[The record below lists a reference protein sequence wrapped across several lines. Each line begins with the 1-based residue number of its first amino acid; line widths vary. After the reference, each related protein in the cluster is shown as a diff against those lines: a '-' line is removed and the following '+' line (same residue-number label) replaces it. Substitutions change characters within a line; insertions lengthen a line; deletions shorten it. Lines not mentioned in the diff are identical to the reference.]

1 MKSSLA
7 AITLLLIFSVDIRAQ
22 VFKQADSDTTDSFLS
37 RKLPGSTPNPT
48 SSKKPVS
55 ERLLQAITPSPT
67 SKKKPVSGMFL
78 RASARLSSSSD
89 TSPSSTSESVSERLL
104 QAVTPS
110 PTSTKKPGSV
120 RLLQA
125 ITPSPTSTKKP
136 VSGTVSERLLRTPES
151 FDCGINCGTRFK
163 NSLEMNTRDISPI
176 NVPTLLDDPSASSN
190 PLIQSPLECTDKL
203 GTFQVISEEYTSA
216 YTTCKNIAFMRIKN
230 KICERNLVSGGSVTG
245 RCPVACT
252 NSSCYS
258 PAGARQDSD
267 EEFMSLNFNRTCDTV
282 KVLMPMLKRRVCAS
296 NALPDKIPVQEKCP
310 ISCSNTKYTCADKE
324 FPFVISEGV
333 SKTAVERT
341 CNSLKKYGKYRN
353 KLCEAKIFASTEEKE
368 YYVKNIC
375 PATCGIQT
383 ECFCKD
389 TKEPISI
396 PQIVDKDIFCHE
408 VARYN
413 SDEKSYWCD
422 PKRKPFVNLL
432 CPITCGNSR
441 CDSRDTTDTI
451 SLLGGKWKTTCSQIN
466 NFKTEEKRFACGV
479 TGAIIG
485 DIKMKASQVCK
496 IACAEIE

>member
-22 VFKQADSDTTDSFLS
+22 VFKSVLQADSDTADSLLS
-37 RKLPGSTPNPT
+37 RKLQGSTPSLA

-67 SKKKPVSGMFL
+67 S
-78 RASARLSSSSD
+78 
-89 TSPSSTSESVSERLL
+89 
-104 QAVTPS
+104 
-110 PTSTKKPGSV
+110 
-120 RLLQA
+120 
-125 ITPSPTSTKKP
+125 TKKP
-136 VSGTVSERLLRTPES
+136 VSGPVSERFLRTPES
-151 FDCGINCGTRFK
+151 FDCGINCRTRYK
-163 NSLEMNTRDISPI
+163 KSLEMNTRDISPI
-176 NVPTLLDDPSASSN
+176 NVPTLLDDPSASSY
-190 PLIQSPLECTDKL
+190 PLMPLPLECTDKL
-203 GTFQVISEEYTSA
+203 GTFQVTSEEYTSA
-216 YTTCKNIAFMRIKN
+216 YTTCKHIAFMRIKN
-230 KICERNLVSGGSVTG
+230 KICERNIVAGGSVTS

-258 PAGARQDSD
+258 PAGVRQDSD
-267 EEFMSLNFNRTCDTV
+267 EEFTSLNFSRTCDTV
-282 KVLMPMLKRRVCAS
+282 KVLKPMLKRRVCAS

-324 FPFVISEGV
+324 FPFVISEGI

-341 CNSLKKYGKYRN
+341 CSSLKKYGKYRN

-368 YYVKNIC
+368 YHVKSIC
-375 PATCGIQT
+375 PATCGIKT

-413 SDEKSYWCD
+413 SDVKSYWCD
-422 PKRKPFVNLL
+422 PERKPFINVL
-432 CPITCGNSR
+432 CPIACGNSR
-441 CDSRDTTDTI
+441 CEYRDTTDTI

-466 NFKTEEKRFACGV
+466 NFKAEEKRFACGV

-485 DIKMKASQVCK
+485 DLNMKASQVCK
-496 IACAEIE
+496 IACAGIE